1 MHIINKIKNMNDST
15 GAENSTTDAVVSE
28 ISEISKKNSSKIN
41 LLEQTPNIQIINT
54 ISDLLKDI
62 CQANNTTEVNNK
74 NMAINKRIKIFMLKK
89 LPSISI
95 KDYLLR
101 LSKYSKIC
109 TSTLIFI
116 LIYID
121 RLCQKYKFK
130 INYFNIY
137 KFILTSMV
145 IAIKCNEDEFFSS
158 EFYAK
163 LGGISKAE
171 MNYMEYEFLS
181 MINFDLFVK
190 EELFF
195 KYHNLLINDGNE
207 ELYEDEKEEKDDE
220 GE

>member
-1 MHIINKIKNMNDST
+1 MNDST

-41 LLEQTPNIQIINT
+41 LLDQTPNIQIINT
-54 ISDLLKDI
+54 ILRKLSKDGENSNI
-62 CQANNTTEVNNK
+62 NKTNSISNK

-89 LPSISI
+89 IPSISI

-171 MNYMEYEFLS
+171 MNFME
-181 MINFDLFVK
+181 
-190 EELFF
+190 
-195 KYHNLLINDGNE
+195 
-207 ELYEDEKEEKDDE
+207 
-220 GE
+220 

>member
-1 MHIINKIKNMNDST
+1 MNDST

-28 ISEISKKNSSKIN
+28 ISENSKKKTSILT
-41 LLEQTPNIQIINT
+41 LLEQTPDIKIINT

-62 CQANNTTEVNNK
+62 CKENNTIDVNNK
-74 NMAINKRIKIFMLKK
+74 NIAINKRIKIFMLKK
-89 LPSISI
+89 IPSISI

-101 LSKYSKIC
+101 LSKYSKISA
-109 TSTLIFI
+109 STLIFI

-137 KFILTSMV
+137 KFILISMV
-145 IAIKCNEDEFFSS
+145 IAIKFNEDEFYSS

-163 LGGISKAE
+163 LGGISKTE
-171 MNYMEYEFLS
+171 MNFMEYEFLS
-181 MINFDLFVK
+181 LINFNLFVR

-195 KYHNLLINDGNE
+195 KYHDLLIKDGNDN
-207 ELYEDEKEEKDDE
+207 LYEDEKEEKEDDKE
-220 GE
+220 ENDDKE

>member
-1 MHIINKIKNMNDST
+1 MNDST

-28 ISEISKKNSSKIN
+28 ISEISKKNDSKIN

-109 TSTLIFI
+109 SSTLILI

-145 IAIKCNEDEFFSS
+145 IAIKFNEDEFYSS

-171 MNYMEYEFLS
+171 MNFMEYEFLT
-181 MINFDLFVK
+181 MINFNLFVK

-207 ELYEDEKEEKDDE
+207 ELYEDEKEEKDDDE

>member
-1 MHIINKIKNMNDST
+1 MNDST

-28 ISEISKKNSSKIN
+28 ISEISKKNDSKIN

-62 CQANNTTEVNNK
+62 CKANNTMEVNNE
-74 NMAINKRIKIFMLKK
+74 NIAINKRIKIFMLKK

-109 TSTLIFI
+109 SSTLILI

-145 IAIKCNEDEFFSS
+145 IAIKFNEDEYYSS

-171 MNYMEYEFLS
+171 MNFMEYEFLT
-181 MINFDLFVK
+181 MINFNLFVK

-195 KYHNLLINDGNE
+195 KYHNLLINDENE
-207 ELYEDEKEEKDDE
+207 ELYEDEKEEKDDDE

>member
-1 MHIINKIKNMNDST
+1 MNDST

-28 ISEISKKNSSKIN
+28 FSEISKKNSSKIN

-171 MNYMEYEFLS
+171 LNYMEYEFLS

-207 ELYEDEKEEKDDE
+207 DLYEDEKEEKDDE